1 LAYDAD
7 MPQAADLLHS
17 LLLGNT
23 PRDWL
28 LAALI
33 FLLTLTVL
41 PLVRGYLRARRTQYE
56 SRELPAAFA
65 LIAHLLQ
72 RTSRFVLWIVALY
85 LAERILTLPRRVD
98 RAFDVAIVLGCWLQ
112 LGIWTSAAVR
122 FWLERQ
128 QGREGDGRL
137 SGSLDV
143 VLFIARLL
151 VWILVIL
158 LALGNL
164 GVNVTGLVAGLGVGG
179 IAIALA
185 VQTILGDLFA
195 SLSIALDKPFIVGDL
210 LRIDDYEGTV
220 EQIGIKSTRLRSVA
234 GEQIIVANADLLKS
248 RVRNMGRMNER
259 RALFTLSIAYETPQ
273 ERLTQLPSLV
283 AEAVAA
289 VSGARFVHCLL
300 KELGQSALLFEVC
313 FFVGHR
319 TGREI
324 GVAIDTVN
332 RQLLRSFADAGIE
345 FAYPTRTVRL
355 MRVRTD
361 PVGNGS

>member
-1 LAYDAD
+1 
-7 MPQAADLLHS
+7 MPSGKDILQLLV
-17 LLLGNT
+17 LGNT
-23 PRDWL
+23 LHDWL
-28 LAALI
+28 FAALI
-33 FLLTLTVL
+33 FLLTFTVL
-41 PLVRGYLRARRTQYE
+41 PLVRSYVRARRTHYQ
-56 SRELPAAFA
+56 SHELPAAFA
-65 LIAHLLQ
+65 LVAHLLQ
-72 RTSRFVLWIVALY
+72 RTSRIVLWIVALY
-85 LAERILTLPRRVD
+85 LAERILTLPHRVD
-98 RAFDVAIVLGCWLQ
+98 RAFEVAIVLGCWLQ
-112 LGIWTSAAVR
+112 IGIWAAAAVR
-122 FWLERQ
+122 FGLERQ
-128 QGREGDGRL
+128 QSRHGDARL

-143 VLFIARLL
+143 VRFVGSLV

-259 RALFTLSIAYETPQ
+259 RALFTLAIAYETPQ
-273 ERLTQLPSLV
+273 ERLEQLPELV
-283 AEAVAA
+283 AQAVSA

-300 KELGQSALLFEVC
+300 KELGESALQFEVC

-332 RQLLRSFADAGIE
+332 RHLLRSFADAGIE

-355 MRVRTD
+355 
-361 PVGNGS
+361 VGKS